1 MKETAPFLL
10 HAFPEWENRVRAAFT
25 TRYASGLPDSVSG
38 KTKGPGSGPQGK
50 SSGAYADLNL
60 GFSCGDEPAKVSG
73 NWLTVLTASGLAGKI
88 LVIPRMV
95 HGDAMVDVDGLEGS
109 TDPSAK
115 EAIGNT
121 AALERLHPADADALC
136 TRSSQRVLAV
146 TMADCLT
153 ALVFDP
159 VSRTAAAIHA
169 GWRGTRARI
178 LEKALRTL
186 ADTGRIRPEKTLVA
200 FGPCLRPESLE
211 VGAEVAAA
219 LDPAFVTR
227 DGDRYFFDM
236 PGSNRAQAIGAGIA
250 AENIR
255 DLGGCTLR
263 EPDRFFSY
271 RRDGQASGRLAAFI
285 SLQ

>member
-1 MKETAPFLL
+1 M

-25 TRYASGLPDSVSG
+25 TRYASSLPE
-38 KTKGPGSGPQGK
+38 SGPQGK

-73 NWLTVLTASGLAGKI
+73 NWLTVLTASGLAGKT

-95 HGDAMVDVDGLEGS
+95 HGDAMVDVDGLA
-109 TDPSAK
+109 DPPEPSEK
-115 EAIGNT
+115 EALGT
-121 AALERLHPADADALC
+121 PATLARLNPADADALY
-136 TRSSQRVLAV
+136 TRSAQRVLAV

-186 ADTGRIRPEKTLVA
+186 ADSGRIRPEKTLVA
-200 FGPCLRPESLE
+200 LGPCLRPESLE
-211 VGAEVAAA
+211 VGAEVAAS

-227 DGDRYFFDM
+227 QGNRFFFDM
-236 PGSNRAQAIGAGIA
+236 PGSNRAQAIDAGIA

-255 DLGGCTLR
+255 DLGGCTLL

-285 SLQ
+285 SLL